1 MYSQAN
7 AHEYTHN
14 IHFAYGTHVG
24 NLDFFIEG
32 FAEWAADIIMFG
44 EGNVVPSFS
53 YSNPSSPGEPLFPP
67 RPFDYDNAKIFATYL
82 ADRIGSDNMK
92 RLIQVCEPGGV
103 CDVDDPDD
111 GDWYQG
117 IDGLDYALSS
127 LDSSLTLSGIVVDYH
142 TTNFVNDSSV
152 VLDGVKHG
160 YETPRY
166 ANKKM
171 WPRNVVVVDFS
182 DSAFSEKE
190 LELYPG
196 GYGYVTYENP
206 SNLHLSLDKSH
217 SDVTSLRLFKERNN
231 TKELLEMDGDV
242 TEYTVAGDYD
252 RVTLI
257 AVHNNPRPNQPE
269 ITLNISATQ
278 NYDPTSIEEEELPGA
293 LSLAQNYPN
302 PFNPSTFIR
311 WAQPQTGQVRLSVY
325 NMLGQEVA
333 TLIDEIRPAGTHET
347 RLDALGW
354 TSGVYVYVLEA
365 GEQTLTQKM
374 ILLK

>member
-1 MYSQAN
+1 M
-7 AHEYTHN
+7 
-14 IHFAYGTHVG
+14 
-24 NLDFFIEG
+24 
-32 FAEWAADIIMFG
+32 
-44 EGNVVPSFS
+44 
-53 YSNPSSPGEPLFPP
+53 
-67 RPFDYDNAKIFATYL
+67 
-82 ADRIGSDNMK
+82 
-92 RLIQVCEPGGV
+92 
-103 CDVDDPDD
+103 DDPDD